1 MTLKPPL
8 KLKQGVTIIETFV
21 AITIMFLAII
31 GPLSMMGKYLIDA
44 SYLQNQA
51 VATQLAQEGI
61 ELLIAQRD
69 YNLKFDYLNST
80 LNPFAS
86 FDNCAGDYGCIV
98 SPSASNAVIQTCPS
112 SGCPILK
119 LDENRSTAVYN
130 YTAGVDTAFQR
141 IIKVTLNGDETI
153 ATVDVTINWNVGKP
167 RSGSLRLLTYL
178 YGTGGY

>member
-8 KLKQGVTIIETFV
+8 KLKQGFTIIETFV

-69 YNLKFDYLNST
+69 
-80 LNPFAS
+80 
-86 FDNCAGDYGCIV
+86 
-98 SPSASNAVIQTCPS
+98 
-112 SGCPILK
+112 
-119 LDENRSTAVYN
+119 
-130 YTAGVDTAFQR
+130 
-141 IIKVTLNGDETI
+141 
-153 ATVDVTINWNVGKP
+153 
-167 RSGSLRLLTYL
+167 
-178 YGTGGY
+178 